1 MNLPGPTHRRVRC
14 SEVLWE
20 RPWAR
25 YRVTIVESIA
35 PKGAPTAS
43 DAPRRFIGVG
53 HGMTRRLAG
62 IASRRGDG
70 IVRSGAGIPS
80 QPESDCHERAGVIRR
95 GDGIVRFAAGSISQR
110 GFTLLEIVLVMA
122 LIAITGVLA
131 LGVLTGGFDRML
143 LRSSAK
149 EMTAQL
155 RFARAHAIATGI
167 PQRFEIDPQARTWRS
182 ADERAG
188 ELSKKLGVH
197 FIGAREVQPAE
208 GVGAIVFFGDGA
220 STGGRVQLSL
230 RDAAWNVDVAWLTG
244 EVTLHRGEVAR

>member
-1 MNLPGPTHRRVRC
+1 MN
-14 SEVLWE
+14 
-20 RPWAR
+20 
-25 YRVTIVESIA
+25 
-35 PKGAPTAS
+35 GA
-43 DAPRRFIGVG
+43 G
-53 HGMTRRLAG
+53 HGMTRWCAI

-70 IVRSGAGIPS
+70 IVRPATGGGS
-80 QPESDCHERAGVIRR
+80 QREGDCRGRAGDIRR
-95 GDGIVRFAAGSISQR
+95 GDGTLRVATGNVPQR

-122 LIAITGVLA
+122 LIAITGILA

-155 RFARAHAIATGI
+155 RFARAHAIATGT
-167 PQRFEIDPQARTWRS
+167 PQRFEIDPQASTWRS
-182 ADERAG
+182 ADDRVG

-220 STGGRVQLSL
+220 STGGRLQLSL

-244 EVTLHRGEVAR
+244 EVTLHRGEVVR